1 MSTVLSMPAPSSNA
15 TPSRAKY
22 LSFLKGQPRA
32 YTPWREPLSD
42 QQINTYFEQQIL
54 PELTVL
60 LEGAFKEL
68 MEFDREEA
76 VQDSVCQALQAFRV
90 LRLHENI
97 RQNTARD
104 ETVLVLAKFA
114 SSQYLTGVRFAN
126 PRSESS
132 L

>member
-1 MSTVLSMPAPSSNA
+1 MSTAISSTLPSSA
-15 TPSRAKY
+15 AMPSRAKY
-22 LSFLKGQPRA
+22 LSFLKSQPHTYA
-32 YTPWREPLSD
+32 PWRKPVSER
-42 QQINTYFEQQIL
+42 QINAHFEKQIL

-60 LEGAFKEL
+60 LEGAFEDL
-68 MEFDREEA
+68 TDFDREEA

-97 RQNTARD
+97 RANTALD
-104 ETVLVLAKFA
+104 ETALVLAKFA
-114 SSQYLTGVRFAN
+114 SSQYLAGVRFAA